1 MNDEEGWGNAADYF
15 FEGEGETQT
24 EENVEDYLEQEMS
37 YYLFSSPD
45 EFPRKSIKEEVDVNF
60 EENNETQ
67 FEDLMKKYDWYYEMS
82 DDSSKFNAGRSID
95 KQLQNLGSKIGGN
108 KAVEIFN
115 KYAPADRKVTSTFF
129 TINESEVKVDKHS
142 KLKELLK
149 KALKEVDPQ
158 LQKLSRDEENAERS
172 LAGILQKKA
181 SILNKPGTQG

>member
-1 MNDEEGWGNAADYF
+1 
-15 FEGEGETQT
+15 
-24 EENVEDYLEQEMS
+24 
-37 YYLFSSPD
+37 
-45 EFPRKSIKEEVDVNF
+45 
-60 EENNETQ
+60 
-67 FEDLMKKYDWYYEMS
+67 MKKYDWYYEMS

-172 LAGILQKKA
+172 LAGILQKIA
-181 SILNKPGTQG
+181 AILNKPGTQG